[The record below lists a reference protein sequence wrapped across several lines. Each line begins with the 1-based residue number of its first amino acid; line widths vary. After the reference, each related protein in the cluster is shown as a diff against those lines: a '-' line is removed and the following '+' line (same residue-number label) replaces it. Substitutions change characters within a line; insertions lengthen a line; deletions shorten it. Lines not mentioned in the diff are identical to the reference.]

1 MAGEAGD
8 GWRWGLEMAG
18 DGVKIRWGEMNG
30 YVATVQSHMSKQVI
44 LTAETVHGL
53 FPMMTASEIIA
64 SRCVRS
70 VAIQGHVHVACCG
83 E

>member
-44 LTAETVHGL
+44 LTVETVHGL
-53 FPMMTASEIIA
+53 FPMMTGLRNGHGMATSLSA
-64 SRCVRS
+64 RSRN
-70 VAIQGHVHVACCG
+70 
-83 E
+83 

>member
-1 MAGEAGD
+1 MAGD
-8 GWRWGLEMAG
+8 GWRWGEMGGVAG
-18 DGVKIRWGEMNG
+18 DANG

-44 LTAETVHGL
+44 LTVDTVHGL